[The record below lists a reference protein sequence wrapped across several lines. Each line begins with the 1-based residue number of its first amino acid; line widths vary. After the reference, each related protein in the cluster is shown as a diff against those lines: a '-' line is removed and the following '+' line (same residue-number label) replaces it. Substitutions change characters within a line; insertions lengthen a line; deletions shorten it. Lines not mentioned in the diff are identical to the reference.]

1 MSTTEKFVREYN
13 SQSWHILN
21 YFAEM
26 RTEDTIEHRKRKIG
40 DDMRYES
47 ATCDERQETIA
58 STYYVIRMKRILQK
72 NNFRPSNFYP
82 HASF

>member
-1 MSTTEKFVREYN
+1 MSTTEKFGREYN
-13 SQSWHILN
+13 SQSWQVLN

-58 STYYVIRMKRILQK
+58 STYIRMKRILQK
-72 NNFRPSNFYP
+72 YNFRPSNFYP

>member
-1 MSTTEKFVREYN
+1 MSTTEKFGREYI
-13 SQSWHILN
+13 SQSWHVLN

-47 ATCDERQETIA
+47 ATCDGK
-58 STYYVIRMKRILQK
+58 KR
-72 NNFRPSNFYP
+72 
-82 HASF
+82 